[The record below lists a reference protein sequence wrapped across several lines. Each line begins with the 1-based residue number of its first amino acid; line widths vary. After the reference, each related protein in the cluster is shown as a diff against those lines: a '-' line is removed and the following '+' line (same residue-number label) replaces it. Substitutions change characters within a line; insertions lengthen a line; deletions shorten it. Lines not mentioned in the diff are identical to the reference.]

1 MTQWRRP
8 CDDEGRDWSDVARV
22 KEFWEPL
29 ETERGDRGSTLRNF
43 RGGIA
48 LLTPR
53 FYSLASSNYERISY
67 CCFKAPSLQ

>member
-1 MTQWRRP
+1 MMKAEIGVMFPELRNSGSHWKLK
-8 CDDEGRDWSDVARV
+8 EGMED
-22 KEFWEPL
+22 PPP
-29 ETERGDRGSTLRNF
+29 RNF

-53 FYSLASSNYERISY
+53 FYSLASSYYERISY